1 MKVVVTGGAGF
12 IGSHLTDYLVK
23 EGYEVHILDDFRSG
37 YYEHDHPK
45 VIVHKVDIRSNRA
58 REIIEIE
65 KPQFVFHLAAQADV
79 TLSIKNPCED
89 ADININ
95 GTINI
100 LEGCR
105 KANVEKIIFS
115 STSAV
120 YGNLQKS
127 VITEQDHTAPI
138 SYYGLSKLSA
148 ETYIQLYQTLY
159 GMNYTI
165 LRYGNVYGPR
175 QTAKGEGGVI
185 AVFMD
190 KIKAGTSLN
199 IHGDGKQ
206 TRDFVFVEDVVKA
219 NLAAMKSGNNDIFHV
234 STNKPTSIKELA
246 SILLELHPEALDII
260 HTTSRTGDI
269 KHSCLKNEKCANE
282 LDWNPAYNIV
292 QGLEKTYHYY
302 LQNKLPS
309 N

>member
-1 MKVVVTGGAGF
+1 MKVAVTGGAGF
-12 IGSHLTDYLVK
+12 IGSHLTDYLLK
-23 EGYEVHILDDFRSG
+23 EGYEVHILDNYSSG
-37 YYEHDHPK
+37 HYFPEHPNVVLHE
-45 VIVHKVDIRSNRA
+45 VDIRSERA
-58 REIIEIE
+58 QAIIEAE
-65 KPQFVFHLAAQADV
+65 KPAFVFHLAAQADV
-79 TLSIKNPCED
+79 TRSINNPCED

-105 KANVEKIIFS
+105 KANVKKIIFS

-120 YGNLQKS
+120 YGNLQKETIEEHDRTS
-127 VITEQDHTAPI
+127 PI

-148 ETYIQLYQTLY
+148 EQYIQLYQVLY
-159 GMNYTI
+159 GLDFTI

-190 KIKAGTSLN
+190 RIKEGSCLK

-219 NLAAMKSGNNDIFHV
+219 NIAATTSGSNDIFHV
-234 STNKPTSIKELA
+234 STNKPTSINQLA
-246 SILLELHPEALDII
+246 EILLELHPDSLETI
-260 HTTSRTGDI
+260 HVTSRTGDI
-269 KHSCLKNEKCANE
+269 KHSCLLNEKCCE
-282 LDWNPAYNIV
+282 QLGWKPEYSISE
-292 QGLEKTYHYY
+292 GLQKTYHYY
-302 LQNKLPS
+302 N

>member
-1 MKVVVTGGAGF
+1 MKVAVTGGAGF
-12 IGSHLTDYLVK
+12 IGSHLTDYLLK
-23 EGYEVHILDDFRSG
+23 EGYEVHILDNYSSG
-37 YYEHDHPK
+37 HYFPEHPNVVLHE
-45 VIVHKVDIRSNRA
+45 VDIRSERA
-58 REIIEIE
+58 QAIIEAE
-65 KPQFVFHLAAQADV
+65 KPAFVFHLAAQADV
-79 TLSIKNPCED
+79 TRSINNPCED

-105 KANVEKIIFS
+105 KANVKKIIFS

-120 YGNLQKS
+120 YGNLQKETIEEHDRTS
-127 VITEQDHTAPI
+127 PI

-148 ETYIQLYQTLY
+148 EQYIQLYQVLY
-159 GMNYTI
+159 GLDFTI

-190 KIKAGTSLN
+190 RMKEGSCLK

-219 NLAAMKSGNNDIFHV
+219 NIAAMTSGSNDIFHV
-234 STNKPTSIKELA
+234 STNKPTSINQLA
-246 SILLELHPEALDII
+246 EILLELHPDSLETI
-260 HTTSRTGDI
+260 HVTSRTGDI
-269 KHSCLKNEKCANE
+269 KHSCLLNEKCCE
-282 LDWNPAYNIV
+282 QLGWKPEYSISE
-292 QGLEKTYHYY
+292 GLQKTYHYY
-302 LQNKLPS
+302 N

>member
-1 MKVVVTGGAGF
+1 MKVAVTGGAGF
-12 IGSHLTDYLVK
+12 IGSHLTDYLLK
-23 EGYEVHILDDFRSG
+23 EGYEVHILDNYSSG
-37 YYEHDHPK
+37 HYFPEHANVVLHE
-45 VIVHKVDIRSNRA
+45 VDIRSERA
-58 REIIEIE
+58 QAIIEAE
-65 KPQFVFHLAAQADV
+65 KPAFVFHLAAQADV
-79 TLSIKNPCED
+79 TRSINNPCED

-105 KANVEKIIFS
+105 KANVKKIIFS

-120 YGNLQKS
+120 YGNLQKETIEEHDRTS
-127 VITEQDHTAPI
+127 PI

-148 ETYIQLYQTLY
+148 EQYIQLYQVLY
-159 GMNYTI
+159 GLDFTI

-190 KIKAGTSLN
+190 RIKEGSCLK

-219 NLAAMKSGNNDIFHV
+219 NIAAMTSGSNDIFHV
-234 STNKPTSIKELA
+234 STNKPTSINQLA
-246 SILLELHPEALDII
+246 EILLELHPDSLETI
-260 HTTSRTGDI
+260 HVTSRTGDI
-269 KHSCLKNEKCANE
+269 KHSCLLNEKCCE
-282 LDWNPAYNIV
+282 QLGWKPEYSISE
-292 QGLEKTYHYY
+292 GLQKTYHYY
-302 LQNKLPS
+302 N

>member
-1 MKVVVTGGAGF
+1 MKVAVTGGAGF
-12 IGSHLTDYLVK
+12 IGSHLTDYLLK
-23 EGYEVHILDDFRSG
+23 EGYKVHILDNYSSG
-37 YYEHDHPK
+37 HYFPEHPNVVLHE
-45 VIVHKVDIRSNRA
+45 VDIRSERA
-58 REIIEIE
+58 QAIIEAE
-65 KPQFVFHLAAQADV
+65 KPAFVFHLAAQADV
-79 TLSIKNPCED
+79 TRSINNPCED

-105 KANVEKIIFS
+105 KANVKKIIFS

-120 YGNLQKS
+120 YGNLQKETIEEHDRTS
-127 VITEQDHTAPI
+127 PI

-148 ETYIQLYQTLY
+148 EQYIQLYQVLY
-159 GMNYTI
+159 GLDFTI

-190 KIKAGTSLN
+190 RIKEGSCLK

-219 NLAAMKSGNNDIFHV
+219 NIAAMTSGSNDIFHV
-234 STNKPTSIKELA
+234 STNKPTSINQLA
-246 SILLELHPEALDII
+246 EILLELHPDSLETI
-260 HTTSRTGDI
+260 HVTSRTGDI
-269 KHSCLKNEKCANE
+269 KHSCLLNEKCCE
-282 LDWNPAYNIV
+282 QLGWKPEYSISE
-292 QGLEKTYHYY
+292 GLQKTYHYY
-302 LQNKLPS
+302 N

>member
-1 MKVVVTGGAGF
+1 MKVAVTGGAGF
-12 IGSHLTDYLVK
+12 IGSHLTDYLLK
-23 EGYEVHILDDFRSG
+23 EGYEVHILDNYSSG
-37 YYEHDHPK
+37 HYFPEHPNVVLHE
-45 VIVHKVDIRSNRA
+45 VDIRSERA
-58 REIIEIE
+58 QAIIEAE
-65 KPQFVFHLAAQADV
+65 KPAFVFHLAAQADV
-79 TLSIKNPCED
+79 TRSINNPCED

-105 KANVEKIIFS
+105 KANVKKIIFS

-120 YGNLQKS
+120 YGNLQKETIEEHDRTS
-127 VITEQDHTAPI
+127 PI

-148 ETYIQLYQTLY
+148 EQYIQLYQVLY
-159 GMNYTI
+159 GLDFTI

-190 KIKAGTSLN
+190 RIKEGSCLK

-219 NLAAMKSGNNDIFHV
+219 NIAAMTSGSNNIFHV
-234 STNKPTSIKELA
+234 STNKPTSINQLA
-246 SILLELHPEALDII
+246 EILLELHPDSLETI
-260 HTTSRTGDI
+260 HVTSRTGDI
-269 KHSCLKNEKCANE
+269 KHSCLLNEKCCE
-282 LDWNPAYNIV
+282 QLGWKPEYSISE
-292 QGLEKTYHYY
+292 GLQKTYHYY
-302 LQNKLPS
+302 N

>member
-1 MKVVVTGGAGF
+1 MKVAVTGGAGF
-12 IGSHLTDYLVK
+12 IGSHLTDHLLK
-23 EGYEVHILDDFRSG
+23 AGYEVHILDNFSSG
-37 YYEHDHPK
+37 HYYHDHPN
-45 VIVHKVDIRSNRA
+45 VIVHEVDIRSKRA
-58 REIIEIE
+58 QAIIAEE
-65 KPQFVFHLAAQADV
+65 KPEFVFHLAAQADV
-79 TLSIKNPCED
+79 TRSINNPCED

-105 KANVEKIIFS
+105 KAKVKKIIFS

-120 YGNLQKS
+120 YGNLQKAT
-127 VITEQDHTAPI
+127 IDEQDHTAPI

-148 ETYIQLYQTLY
+148 EKYIQLYQELY
-159 GMNYTI
+159 GLDFTI

-190 KIKAGTSLN
+190 RIKEGSCLK

-206 TRDFVFVEDVVKA
+206 TRDFVFVEDVVDA
-219 NLAAMKSGNNDIFHV
+219 NIAAMKNDRNDIFHV
-234 STNKPTSIKELA
+234 STNKPTSISQLA
-246 SILLELHPEALDII
+246 EILLELHPDSLETM
-260 HTTSRTGDI
+260 HVNSRTGDI
-269 KHSCLKNEKCANE
+269 KHSCLLNEKCCE
-282 LDWNPAYNIV
+282 QLGWKPKYSISE
-292 QGLEKTYHYY
+292 GLKRTYHYY
-302 LQNKLPS
+302 N

>member
-1 MKVVVTGGAGF
+1 MKVAVTGGAGF
-12 IGSHLTDYLVK
+12 IGSHLTDYLLK
-23 EGYEVHILDDFRSG
+23 EGYEVHILDNYSSG
-37 YYEHDHPK
+37 HYFPEHPNVVLHE
-45 VIVHKVDIRSNRA
+45 VDIRSERA
-58 REIIEIE
+58 QAIIEAE
-65 KPQFVFHLAAQADV
+65 KPAFVFHLAAQADV
-79 TLSIKNPCED
+79 TRSINNPCED

-105 KANVEKIIFS
+105 KANVKKIIFS

-120 YGNLQKS
+120 YGNLQKETIEEHDRTS
-127 VITEQDHTAPI
+127 PI

-148 ETYIQLYQTLY
+148 EQYIQLYQVLY
-159 GMNYTI
+159 GLDFTI

-190 KIKAGTSLN
+190 RIKEGSCLK

-219 NLAAMKSGNNDIFHV
+219 NIAAMTSGSNDIFHV
-234 STNKPTSIKELA
+234 STNKPTSINQLA
-246 SILLELHPEALDII
+246 EILLELHPDSLETI
-260 HTTSRTGDI
+260 HVTSRTGDI
-269 KHSCLKNEKCANE
+269 KHSCLLNEKCCE
-282 LDWNPAYNIV
+282 QLGWKPEYSISE
-292 QGLEKTYHYY
+292 GLQKTYHYY
-302 LQNKLPS
+302 N

>member
-1 MKVVVTGGAGF
+1 MKVAVTGGAGF
-12 IGSHLTDYLVK
+12 IGSHLTDYLLK
-23 EGYEVHILDDFRSG
+23 EGYEVHILDNYSSG
-37 YYEHDHPK
+37 HYFPEHPNVVLHE
-45 VIVHKVDIRSNRA
+45 VDIRSERA
-58 REIIEIE
+58 QAIIEAE
-65 KPQFVFHLAAQADV
+65 KPAFVFHLAAQADV
-79 TLSIKNPCED
+79 TRSINNPCED

-105 KANVEKIIFS
+105 KANVKKIIFS

-120 YGNLQKS
+120 YGNLQKET
-127 VITEQDHTAPI
+127 IEEQDRTSPI

-148 ETYIQLYQTLY
+148 EQYIQLYQVLY
-159 GMNYTI
+159 GLDFTI

-190 KIKAGTSLN
+190 RIKEGSCLK

-219 NLAAMKSGNNDIFHV
+219 NIAAMTSGSNDIFHV
-234 STNKPTSIKELA
+234 STNKPTSINQLA
-246 SILLELHPEALDII
+246 EILLELHPDSLETI
-260 HTTSRTGDI
+260 HVTSRTGDI
-269 KHSCLKNEKCANE
+269 KHSCLLNEKCCE
-282 LDWNPAYNIV
+282 QLGWKPEYSISE
-292 QGLEKTYHYY
+292 GLQKTYHYY
-302 LQNKLPS
+302 N